1 MLLSKVQGTG
11 PFAEAFSED
20 DEEDDEARSE
30 TDDGGLDCARKQV
43 STRNQMGRKVIGNSL
58 PKETSK
64 PLFMAHSS
72 WKYPTANPPVVR
84 PRLIAAATAPEA
96 EG

>member
-1 MLLSKVQGTG
+1 MQGTG
-11 PFAEAFSED
+11 PFAEAFSKD
-20 DEEDDEARSE
+20 NEEDDEARSE
-30 TDDGGLDCARKQV
+30 TDDGGLDCARNQV
-43 STRNQMGRKVIGNSL
+43 STRKQMETKVVGNSL

-84 PRLIAAATAPEA
+84 PRLIAAETSPEA